1 MNNNYA
7 VKRKM
12 MVENQIK
19 RRGIRDPKILN
30 AFMKV
35 PRHNF
40 VPDELKTQ
48 AYEDRPLPIGA
59 RQTISQPY
67 IVAEMT
73 RALQLQAEDKV
84 LEIGTGSGYQAA
96 ILAQLVDKVYT
107 IERIESL
114 YHNAKEVFA
123 KLNYNN
129 IQPILADGTGGW
141 QDFAPYDA
149 ILVAAASPEIPQPL
163 VKQLNNSGRLVIP
176 TGNQFVQELVKITK
190 TNGNLQTENLGGCR
204 FVKLVGKHGWPET

>member
-19 RRGIRDPKILN
+19 RRGILDLKVLN

-35 PRHNF
+35 PRHYF
-40 VPDELKTQ
+40 VPDELKAQ
-48 AYEDRPLPIGA
+48 AYKDRPLPIGA

-73 RALQLQAEDKV
+73 RALQLQPDDKV

-96 ILAQLVDKVYT
+96 ILAQLVEKVYT

-114 YHNAKEVFA
+114 YQSAREIFA
-123 KLNYNN
+123 NLNYNN
-129 IQPILADGTGGW
+129 IHPILADGTGGW
-141 QDFAPYDA
+141 KDFSPYDA

-163 VKQLNNSGRLVIP
+163 VQQLNNGGKLVIP
-176 TGNQFVQELVKITK
+176 VGNQFVQELVKITK
-190 TNGNLQTENLGGCR
+190 INGELQTENLGGCR
-204 FVKLVGKHGWPET
+204 FVKLVGEHGWPEN